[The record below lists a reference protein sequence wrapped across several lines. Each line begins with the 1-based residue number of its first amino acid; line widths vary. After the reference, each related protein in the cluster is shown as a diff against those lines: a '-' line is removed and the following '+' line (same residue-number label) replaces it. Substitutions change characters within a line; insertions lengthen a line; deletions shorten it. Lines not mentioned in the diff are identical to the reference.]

1 MANEPDIY
9 AQLQALTD
17 EYAQRLDQELLDL
30 KEKIEVCDPFDEIIL
45 SRLHKLA
52 GAALTFGF
60 SEVGEAMR
68 ALEHVIQDRSQDW
81 EQIRDRVVALKRDM
95 QPQRSTMTTMVD
107 SVGPNEELA
116 EEEEADSLLHACR
129 HRIGFIIPDRQQLT
143 GLLAQFDAYNYEA
156 VVCHKVEELIERHQ
170 IHAVSA
176 VILVM
181 SIQHEN
187 SLELN
192 ELRVGC
198 PGVPVLVCSPH
209 QNFAHKL
216 AALRAGAV
224 AFFDLATT
232 VSSLDFRLR
241 RLLDEDKALKN
252 ARVLILD
259 DDLATLRHY
268 QLTLSSAGLQVL
280 TLDHPDFLLQ
290 AMQEFKPDVI
300 VLDLNMPECRGD
312 EVAAVLRLDDTWM
325 HLPIIYLSSESNPL
339 RQLQAQ
345 TLAGDE
351 FLIKPVAP
359 DILVGTIRN
368 RARRAR
374 QLAQM
379 LSQDGLT
386 GLLTHAEIKDRLDQ
400 ELARLVRHG
409 RHFCLAMLDIDHFKR
424 VNDEFGHLV
433 GDSVLRHLAGLLKG
447 RLRRSDLVGRYGGE
461 EFLLILPDCDLDQA
475 LRVVDQLREN
485 FAHLPLSTAIE
496 GFYCTFSAGVSCSSQ
511 IQDGMGDSLIA
522 LADEA
527 LYQAKSMGRNQVI
540 CAS

>member
-1 MANEPDIY
+1 MVNEPDFF
-9 AQLQALTD
+9 AQLQALTE
-17 EYAQRLDQELLDL
+17 EYAQRLDQELKAL
-30 KEKIEVCDPFDEIIL
+30 KSEVDVCAPFEEKVL
-45 SRLHKLA
+45 ARLHKLA

-68 ALEHVIQDRSQDW
+68 ELEHLFQDRTLEW
-81 EQIRDRVVALKRDM
+81 EPVRARIQGLRRDS
-95 QPQRSTMTTMVD
+95 QPQPVSM
-107 SVGPNEELA
+107 PKIPEESRTA
-116 EEEEADSLLHACR
+116 EQSADENKDGLLHARR
-129 HRIGFIIPDRQQLT
+129 HRIGFVIPDRQQLT

-156 VVCHKVEELIERHQ
+156 VVCHQVQELIERQQSQPVH
-170 IHAVSA
+170 A

-181 SIQHEN
+181 SLQHEHDR
-187 SLELN
+187 ELK
-192 ELRVGC
+192 ELQNGC

-209 QNFAHKL
+209 QDFAHKL

-241 RLLDEDKALKN
+241 RLLDEDKSLNN

-268 QLTLSSAGLQVL
+268 QLTMSNAGLQVL

-325 HLPIIYLSSESNPL
+325 HLPIIYLSSENNPL
-339 RQLQAQ
+339 RQLEAQ

-359 DILVGTIRN
+359 EILVGTIRN

-400 ELARLVRHG
+400 ELSRLVRHG
-409 RHFCLAMLDIDHFKR
+409 RHFCLAMLDLDHFKK

-475 LRVVDQLREN
+475 NCVVDQLREN

-496 GFYCTFSAGVSCSSQ
+496 GFFCTFSAGISSSSQ

-527 LYQAKSMGRNQVI
+527 LYQAKSMGRNQVV